1 MAMNGWTA
9 PAIGIFLVSQLGAAV
24 WWASDTDV
32 TVSQNSAVIQKVIEN
47 DKQIAVIQVRQQAI
61 QEDIIEIKDDNK
73 ELKELSYKILEKI
86 NVLKSSLEK

>member
-47 DKQIAVIQVRQQAI
+47 DKQIAIIQVRQQSI
-61 QEDIIEIKDDNK
+61 QEDIIEIKDDSK
-73 ELKELSYKILEKI
+73 ELKELSHKILE
-86 NVLKSSLEK
+86 VLKTSHSYLSP

>member
-47 DKQIAVIQVRQQAI
+47 DKQIAIIQVRQQSI
-61 QEDIIEIKDDNK
+61 QEDIIEIKDDR
-73 ELKELSYKILEKI
+73 II
-86 NVLKSSLEK
+86 T